1 MATIVPLRGHQV
13 TLQIGDGATPTEV
26 FSSWCGNTALAHN
39 YNINTET
46 EDLPDCTDP
55 LAVNFESPF
64 KTSIGESIEFSGILN
79 PAFEKQM
86 RELVY
91 EEDPV
96 NIRIVFAGGTN
107 NGHLQGPAILTAAG
121 NDWANMRAAGT
132 YTGTL
137 TFTAKPVWTPAVP

>member
-13 TLQIGDGATPTEV
+13 TLQIGDGATPAEV
-26 FSSWCGNTALAHN
+26 FASWCGNLTIAHN

-46 EDLPDCTDP
+46 EDLPDCADA
-55 LAVNFESPF
+55 LAVNFEAPF
-64 KTSIGESIEFSGILN
+64 KTSIGESIEFSGILA

-86 RELVY
+86 RDLVY
-91 EEDPV
+91 AEDPT
-96 NIRIVFAGGTN
+96 NIRLVFAGGES

-121 NDWANMRAAGT
+121 NDWANARQAGT